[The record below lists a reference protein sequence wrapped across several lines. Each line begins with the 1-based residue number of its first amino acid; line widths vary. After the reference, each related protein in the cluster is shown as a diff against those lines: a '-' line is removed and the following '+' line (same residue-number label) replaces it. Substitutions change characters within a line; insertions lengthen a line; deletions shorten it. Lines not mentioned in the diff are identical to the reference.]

1 MVLSVVGRSGEGRIG
16 RPQQCGT
23 GRSVWIVARSVW
35 IVWDGGVGWE
45 EGRRAGGCE
54 GQRQEEDGVER

>member
-1 MVLSVVGRSGEGRIG
+1 M
-16 RPQQCGT
+16 
-23 GRSVWIVARSVW
+23 ARGVW

-45 EGRRAGGCE
+45 EGHRVGGCE

>member
-1 MVLSVVGRSGEGRIG
+1 MVLSVISRSGEGRVG
-16 RPQQCGT
+16 RPQRCGA
-23 GRSVWIVARSVW
+23 GQSVRTVARSVW

-45 EGRRAGGCE
+45 EGHRVGGCE